1 MPAGVYDYIIAF
13 ATAIVFGKKSQDS
26 SAKYHRKR
34 LDQGHITMFPFKR
47 MKQRAEIKTT
57 KLVSAYC
64 TFRMPEHPK
73 CNCFYLLCVCV
84 LLYLMTG
91 FAHLYHTCSFVYI
104 LKIFL
109 EGGWR

>member
-1 MPAGVYDYIIAF
+1 MQAGGYDYIIAF
-13 ATAIVFGKKSQDS
+13 ATAIVFGKKSQAS

-57 KLVSAYC
+57 KPVSAYC

-73 CNCFYLLCVCV
+73 CNCFYLLCVCAKKHN
-84 LLYLMTG
+84 LQRSQPLRP
-91 FAHLYHTCSFVYI
+91 
-104 LKIFL
+104 K
-109 EGGWR
+109 